1 VTHPSPRRRISQIVM
16 ASPNGMALLDY
27 SLFDLVGLGDASGL
41 ELLFAASA
49 LVGGILFVLY
59 FFLLM
64 IGGIAT
70 DVFDGLFGIDVD
82 MGADAAFKAL
92 TFQGIM
98 AFMMFFGL
106 AGLYTQKSG
115 GGDSLAVLAGAV
127 TGGVSMYATG
137 MLFQLFVELQQD
149 GTTDLME
156 AIGAKGQTY
165 LRISSDGVGQ
175 VTVEVNGTQRTFNA
189 KSHDNAE
196 IATGDFIEVVDIIG
210 EVLVVKRI

>member
-1 VTHPSPRRRISQIVM
+1 MKHFSIISAEQVKSYKPYAISMVEL
-16 ASPNGMALLDY
+16 N
-27 SLFDLVGLGDASGL
+27 LFELVGLGDATGV

-59 FFLLM
+59 FFLLI

-82 MGADAAFKAL
+82 MGADASFKAL

-106 AGLYTQKSG
+106 AGLYVLKSDG
-115 GGDSLAVLAGAV
+115 GASMSVLAGAIA
-127 TGGVSMYATG
+127 GGLSMYSTG
-137 MLFQLFVELQQD
+137 KLFELFVTLQQD
-149 GTTDLME
+149 GTTDLSE
-156 AIGAKGQTY
+156 AIGSKGQTY
-165 LRISSDGVGQ
+165 LRIGNNGVGQ
-175 VTVEVNGTQRTFNA
+175 VTVDVNGAQRTYNA
-189 KSHDNAE
+189 KSEDDAE
-196 IATGDFIEVVDIIG
+196 IGTGEFIEVVDVIG

>member
-1 VTHPSPRRRISQIVM
+1 VKHFCINSAEQVKSYKPYAMSMVEL
-16 ASPNGMALLDY
+16 N
-27 SLFDLVGLGDASGL
+27 LFELVGLGDATGV

-82 MGADAAFKAL
+82 MGADASFKAL

-106 AGLYTQKSG
+106 AGLYVLKSDG
-115 GGDSLAVLAGAV
+115 GASMSVVAGAV
-127 TGGVSMYATG
+127 AGGVSMYSTG
-137 MLFQLFVELQQD
+137 KLFELFVTLQQD
-149 GTTDLME
+149 GTTDLSE
-156 AIGAKGQTY
+156 AIGSKGQTY
-165 LRISSDGVGQ
+165 LRISNNGVGQ
-175 VTVEVNGTQRTFNA
+175 VTVDVNGAQRTYNA
-189 KSHDNAE
+189 KSEDDAE
-196 IATGDFIEVVDIIG
+196 IGTGDFIEVVDVIG

>member
-1 VTHPSPRRRISQIVM
+1 MKLFCMNSAEQVKLYKPYAISMVEL
-16 ASPNGMALLDY
+16 N
-27 SLFDLVGLGDASGL
+27 LFELVGLGDATGV

-82 MGADAAFKAL
+82 MGADASFKAL

-106 AGLYTQKSG
+106 AGLYVLKSDG
-115 GGDSLAVLAGAV
+115 GPSMSVLAGAV
-127 TGGVSMYATG
+127 AGGISMYFTG
-137 MLFQLFVELQQD
+137 KLFELFVTLQQD
-149 GTTDLME
+149 GTTDLSE
-156 AIGAKGQTY
+156 AIGSKGQTY
-165 LRISSDGVGQ
+165 LRIGNNGVGQ
-175 VTVEVNGTQRTFNA
+175 VTVDVNGAQRTYNA
-189 KSHDNAE
+189 KSEDDAE
-196 IATGDFIEVVDIIG
+196 IGTGDFIEVVDVIG
-210 EVLVVKRI
+210 EVLVGKRI

>member
-1 VTHPSPRRRISQIVM
+1 MVEL
-16 ASPNGMALLDY
+16 N
-27 SLFDLVGLGDASGL
+27 LFELVGLGDATGV

-82 MGADAAFKAL
+82 MGADASFKAL

-106 AGLYTQKSG
+106 AGLYVLKSDG
-115 GGDSLAVLAGAV
+115 GASMSVVAGAV
-127 TGGVSMYATG
+127 AGGVSMYSTG
-137 MLFQLFVELQQD
+137 KLFELFVTLQQD
-149 GTTDLME
+149 GTTDLSE
-156 AIGAKGQTY
+156 AIGSKGQTY
-165 LRISSDGVGQ
+165 LRISNNGVGQ
-175 VTVEVNGTQRTFNA
+175 VTVDVNGAQRTYNA
-189 KSHDNAE
+189 KSEDDAE
-196 IATGDFIEVVDIIG
+196 IGTGDFIEVVYVIG

>member
-1 VTHPSPRRRISQIVM
+1 MKHFCINSAEQVKSYKPYAISMVEL
-16 ASPNGMALLDY
+16 N
-27 SLFDLVGLGDASGL
+27 LFELVGLGDATGV

-82 MGADAAFKAL
+82 MGADASFKAL

-106 AGLYTQKSG
+106 AGLYVLKSDG
-115 GGDSLAVLAGAV
+115 GPSMSVLAGAV
-127 TGGVSMYATG
+127 AGGISMYFTG
-137 MLFQLFVELQQD
+137 KLFELFVTLQQD
-149 GTTDLME
+149 GTTELSE
-156 AIGAKGQTY
+156 AIGSTGQTY
-165 LRISSDGVGQ
+165 LRIANNGVGQ
-175 VTVEVNGTQRTFNA
+175 VTVDVNGAQRTYNA
-189 KSHDNAE
+189 KSEDDAE
-196 IATGDFIEVVDIIG
+196 IGTGDFIEVVDVIG

>member
-1 VTHPSPRRRISQIVM
+1 MKHFCMNSAEQVKSYKPY
-16 ASPNGMALLDY
+16 ASSMVELN
-27 SLFDLVGLGDASGL
+27 LFELVGLGDATGV

-82 MGADAAFKAL
+82 MGADASFKAL

-106 AGLYTQKSG
+106 AGLYVLKSDG
-115 GGDSLAVLAGAV
+115 GASMSVLAGAV
-127 TGGVSMYATG
+127 AGGISMYSTG
-137 MLFQLFVELQQD
+137 KLFELFVTLQQD
-149 GTTDLME
+149 GTTELSE
-156 AIGAKGQTY
+156 AIGSKGQTY
-165 LRISSDGVGQ
+165 LRIANNGVGQ
-175 VTVEVNGTQRTFNA
+175 VTVDVNGAQRTYNA
-189 KSHDNAE
+189 KSEDDAE
-196 IATGDFIEVVDIIG
+196 IGTGEFIEVVDVIG

>member
-1 VTHPSPRRRISQIVM
+1 MKHFCI
-16 ASPNGMALLDY
+16 Y
-27 SLFDLVGLGDASGL
+27 SAELVKSYKPYAMSMVELNLFELVGLGDATGV

-82 MGADAAFKAL
+82 MGADASFKAL

-106 AGLYTQKSG
+106 AGLYVLKSDG
-115 GGDSLAVLAGAV
+115 GASMSVVAGAV
-127 TGGVSMYATG
+127 AGGISMYSTG
-137 MLFQLFVELQQD
+137 KLFELFVTLQQD
-149 GTTDLME
+149 GTTDLSE
-156 AIGAKGQTY
+156 AIGSKGRTY
-165 LRISSDGVGQ
+165 LRISNNGVGQ
-175 VTVEVNGTQRTFNA
+175 VTVDVNGAQRTYNA
-189 KSHDNAE
+189 KSEDDAE
-196 IATGDFIEVVDIIG
+196 IGTGDFIEVVDVIG

>member
-1 VTHPSPRRRISQIVM
+1 MVEL
-16 ASPNGMALLDY
+16 N
-27 SLFDLVGLGDASGL
+27 LFELVGLGDATGV

-49 LVGGILFVLY
+49 LVGGVLFVLY

-82 MGADAAFKAL
+82 MGADASFKAL

-106 AGLYTQKSG
+106 AGLYVLKSDG
-115 GGDSLAVLAGAV
+115 GPSLSVLAGAIA
-127 TGGVSMYATG
+127 GGASMYSTG
-137 MLFQLFVELQQD
+137 KLFELFVTLQQD
-149 GTTDLME
+149 GTTELSE
-156 AIGAKGQTY
+156 AIGSKGQTY
-165 LRISSDGVGQ
+165 LRIPDDGGVGQ
-175 VTVEVNGTQRTFNA
+175 VTVDVNGAQRTYNA
-189 KSHDNAE
+189 KSEDDAG
-196 IATGDFIEVVDIIG
+196 IATGDFIEVVDVIG

>member
-1 VTHPSPRRRISQIVM
+1 MNHFCTNSAEQVKLYKPYAISMVEL
-16 ASPNGMALLDY
+16 N
-27 SLFDLVGLGDASGL
+27 LFELVGLGDATGV

-82 MGADAAFKAL
+82 MGADASFKAL

-106 AGLYTQKSG
+106 AGLYVLKSDG
-115 GGDSLAVLAGAV
+115 GPSMSVLAGAV
-127 TGGVSMYATG
+127 AGGISMYFTG
-137 MLFQLFVELQQD
+137 KLFELFVTLQQD
-149 GTTDLME
+149 GTTELSE
-156 AIGAKGQTY
+156 AIGSKGQTY
-165 LRISSDGVGQ
+165 LRIGNNGVGQ
-175 VTVEVNGTQRTFNA
+175 VTVDVNGAQRTYNA
-189 KSHDNAE
+189 KSEDDAE
-196 IATGDFIEVVDIIG
+196 IGTGDFIEVVDVIG

>member
-1 VTHPSPRRRISQIVM
+1 MHLGANSAEQVKSYRPHAITMVEL
-16 ASPNGMALLDY
+16 NLLE
-27 SLFDLVGLGDASGL
+27 LVGLGDATGV

-49 LVGGILFVLY
+49 LVGGGLFVLY

-82 MGADAAFKAL
+82 MGADASFKAL

-106 AGLYTQKSG
+106 AGLYVLKSDG
-115 GGDSLAVLAGAV
+115 GPSMSVLAGAIA
-127 TGGVSMYATG
+127 GGASMYSTG
-137 MLFQLFVELQQD
+137 KLFELFVTLQQD
-149 GTTDLME
+149 GTTELSE
-156 AIGAKGQTY
+156 AIGSKGQTY
-165 LRISSDGVGQ
+165 LRIPGDGVGQ
-175 VTVEVNGTQRTFNA
+175 VTVDVNGAQRTYNA
-189 KSHDNAE
+189 KSEDGTG
-196 IATGDFIEVVDIIG
+196 IGTGDFIEVVDVIG